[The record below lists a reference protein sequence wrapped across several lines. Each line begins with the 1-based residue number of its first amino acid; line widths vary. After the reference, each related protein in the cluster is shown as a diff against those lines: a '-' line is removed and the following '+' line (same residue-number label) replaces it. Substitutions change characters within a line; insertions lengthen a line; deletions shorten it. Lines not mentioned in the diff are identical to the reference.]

1 MENKYH
7 AAALVR
13 FTLQNGSEIVINAH
27 AVVSV
32 NVFGSTHVSAIRLM
46 EDDKMYIVPH
56 SPSFIKSQLEDAIN
70 KSKQ

>member
-46 EDDKMYIVPH
+46 EDDKNVH
-56 SPSFIKSQLEDAIN
+56 SAAFPIFYKKSIRRCN
-70 KSKQ
+70 K